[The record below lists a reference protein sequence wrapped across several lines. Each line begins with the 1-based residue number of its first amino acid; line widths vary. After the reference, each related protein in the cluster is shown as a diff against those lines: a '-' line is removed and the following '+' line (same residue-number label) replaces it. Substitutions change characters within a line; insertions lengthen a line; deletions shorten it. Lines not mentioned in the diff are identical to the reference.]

1 LLRRASRVSY
11 YLNKNKILPSNAT
24 EEQIITA
31 EKRNEEHNLFLNSVY
46 AKKFKETAKEI
57 REQKNKLAN
66 EKKVFENEKKVFENE
81 KKILQREKNILA
93 RKRKNISLQDN
104 RGRKKKKN
112 DVISL
117 IDSDDEYLGE
127 IHALPLDQEFFDGI
141 EW

>member
-1 LLRRASRVSY
+1 MQLEV
-11 YLNKNKILPSNAT
+11 KINLILHAT
-24 EEQIITA
+24 
-31 EKRNEEHNLFLNSVY
+31 
-46 AKKFKETAKEI
+46 
-57 REQKNKLAN
+57 
-66 EKKVFENEKKVFENE
+66 ENEKKVFENE